1 MKMHSR
7 NLRSWRISVI
17 VNCGGEDNIYY
28 ENLKIILYF
37 YIDLWSWFIKYSLSG
52 VSEFADG

>member
-28 ENLKIILYF
+28 ENLKVILDF
-37 YIDLWSWFIKYSLSG
+37 YINLLNFFIKYCVSG